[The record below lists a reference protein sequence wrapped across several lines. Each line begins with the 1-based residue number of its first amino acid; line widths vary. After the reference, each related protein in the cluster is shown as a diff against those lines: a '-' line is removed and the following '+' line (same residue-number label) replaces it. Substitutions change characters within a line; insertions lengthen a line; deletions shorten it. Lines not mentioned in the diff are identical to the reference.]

1 MNKSVLAA
9 TLGGLIISFLV
20 CSTVVRAETP
30 LPRYV
35 PAADLTGTLTSIGS
49 DTMVYLVSFWAVE
62 FKKLHPRVQVRVT
75 QAGSATAPPA
85 LASDESN
92 FGPMS
97 RPMKDKEIA
106 EFEKRH
112 GYRPTEIRVALD
124 TLAVYANQK
133 NPIAGL
139 TMPQVDAVFSSE
151 RRCGEKIDAQ
161 RWGQVGATGEWAD
174 RGIDLYGR
182 NLISGTYAFF
192 REHALCK
199 GDFRKTLQMKPT
211 SADVVNAVIAKPN
224 ALGYSGIGYLR
235 AGVRALPLAAR
246 AGEPFVEAT
255 PENARNGRYPLTR
268 FLYVYVNKAPGKPL
282 PALEREFLRFV
293 LSESGQAVVENDG
306 FVPLTG
312 EQLRAEQAKLD

>member
-1 MNKSVLAA
+1 MNQNSMAT
-9 TLGGLIISFLV
+9 TLGRLMISLV
-20 CSTVVRAETP
+20 AFSTAVRAETE

-35 PAADLTGTLTSIGS
+35 PATDLAGIITSVGS

-62 FKKLHPRVQVRVT
+62 FKKLYPRVQVRIT

-85 LASDESN
+85 LASGESN
-92 FGPMS
+92 IGPMS
-97 RPMKDKEIA
+97 RPMNDKEIA

-112 GYRPTEIRVALD
+112 GHKPTEIRVALD

-139 TMPQVDAVFSSE
+139 TMAQVDAVFSDE
-151 RRCGEKIDAQ
+151 RRCGKKTDVQ
-161 RWGQVGATGEWAD
+161 RWGQVGAVSEWTE
-174 RGIDLYGR
+174 RYIDLYGR

-199 GDFRKTLQMKPT
+199 GSFRKTLQMKPT
-211 SADVVNAVIAKPN
+211 SVEVVSAVMTKPN
-224 ALGYSGIGYLR
+224 AIGYSGIGYLR
-235 AGVRALPLAAR
+235 PGVRALPLAAR

-268 FLYVYVNKAPGKPL
+268 FLYLYVNKTPGTPL
-282 PALEREFLRFV
+282 PALEREFLHFV
-293 LSESGQAVVENDG
+293 LSGTGQSIVDNDG
-306 FVPLTG
+306 FIPLVA
-312 EQLRAEQAKLD
+312 EQLRAELAKLD